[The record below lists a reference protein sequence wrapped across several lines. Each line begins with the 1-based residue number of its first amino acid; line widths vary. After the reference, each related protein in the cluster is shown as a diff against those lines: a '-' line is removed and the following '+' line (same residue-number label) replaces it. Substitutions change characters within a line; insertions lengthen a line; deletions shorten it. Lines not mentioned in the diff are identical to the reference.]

1 MVNGRT
7 ELAVTDEIDR
17 ARIRAA
23 VGELLAAIGEDPRR
37 EGLLNTPRRVADMY
51 AEIFAGMREDPGRYL
66 EVTFD
71 EQHEEMILVR
81 DIPFYSMCEH
91 HLMPFHGEV
100 HVGYIP
106 RGRIVGISKLA
117 RLVDALGK
125 RPQVQERLTSQIAD
139 LVMERL
145 NPWGVAVVVRAEHL
159 CMTMRGIRKPGSK
172 VVTSAMRGV
181 FRDNEPTRLE
191 FLSLLGSPS

>member
-1 MVNGRT
+1 MVNGLT